1 MGGGESL
8 TSQLAGEGR
17 SGGTRPATRSG
28 KACKSGGG
36 RKTPQERGED
46 HFPRELKINKLARE
60 GRSGGTA

>member
-36 RKTPQERGED
+36 RETPQERGED
-46 HFPRELKINKLARE
+46 PLPTLTANKHTGWRK
-60 GRSGGTA
+60 GV